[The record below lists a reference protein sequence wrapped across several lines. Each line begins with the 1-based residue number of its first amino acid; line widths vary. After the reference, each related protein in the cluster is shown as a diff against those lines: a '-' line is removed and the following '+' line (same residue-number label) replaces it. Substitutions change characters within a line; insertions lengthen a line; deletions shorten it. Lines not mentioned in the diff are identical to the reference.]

1 MVRLIH
7 GDNIEESR
15 KEFVRAKNE
24 ARGRELRDLTDFASD
39 ENALRQGLESHSL
52 FGTDLLVVF
61 ENALSHFGRKEK
73 ALGEFL
79 AIIQENSHSDILF
92 WEGKELS
99 KGILTKLG
107 TSTQLQLFKL
117 PVVLFTF
124 LDSIAPK
131 NPRVLI
137 DVYRKTILTND
148 PYFVFT
154 MVIRRVHDLICIAEG
169 VPSDSAQAWQM
180 GRLTKQAKLFTIEKL
195 LSMQRNLLAL
205 DISNKSGNS
214 ALLLQSSLEL
224 FLATL

>member
-1 MVRLIH
+1 MLRLIH
-7 GDNIEESR
+7 GDTIEESR

-24 ARGRELRDLTDFASD
+24 ARGKELRDLTDFASD

-73 ALGEFL
+73 ALEKFL
-79 AIIQENSHSDILF
+79 SIIKENTNIDILF
-92 WEGKELS
+92 WEGKEIS
-99 KGILTKLG
+99 KGTLTKLEIG
-107 TSTQLQLFKL
+107 SNIQLFKL

-131 NPRVLI
+131 NERVLLDI
-137 DVYRKTILTND
+137 YRKTILSND
-148 PYFVFT
+148 PYLVFT
-154 MVIRRVHDLICIAEG
+154 MIVRRVHDLICIAQG
-169 VPSDSAQAWQM
+169 VPSDPAQAWQM
-180 GRLTKQAKLFTIEKL
+180 GRLTKQTKLFTIDKL
-195 LSMQRNLLAL
+195 LSMHRHLLAL